1 MKKIFAILFFAL
13 VALVA
18 TSCQESYLWGETKY
32 YNDFLWCKYTPVEM
46 TQTIE
51 FELNSDG
58 EKFFDSKNA
67 YIKFKVVG
75 KDGKTPKHID
85 ITFNG
90 ERCDDYTFVVR
101 PNGENVSGRLG
112 VIFHNDVPK
121 GKYEYLIRYV
131 DNRHI
136 SKVDLDGKDVYV
148 GNYELEVGKNI
159 LGFGLDASN
168 PICVKKRNV
177 TNPLLKVLIT
187 VLVIF
192 LAIVILWLIARR
204 FIYPPIK
211 LNSIIFEGPSDFNG
225 IYNFNKCHR
234 MVFTNQYKKQGFFN
248 WLFKGKTIFIYGAV
262 WDSKIEVKQSGDTT
276 VIYTSGS
283 WFCAQYTLYAGS
295 IIAIENGETNMRGE
309 ICTQ

>member
-13 VALVA
+13 VALGA

-32 YNDFLWCKYTPVEM
+32 YKDFLWCKYTPVEM

-51 FELNSDG
+51 FGLNSDG
-58 EKFFDSKNA
+58 EKFFDSNKA

-101 PNGENVSGRLG
+101 PNGESVSGRLG
-112 VIFHNDVPK
+112 VIFHNDAPK

-136 SKVDLDGKDVYV
+136 SKVEIDGRDVYV

-159 LGFGLDASN
+159 WGFGLDDSN
-168 PICVKKRNV
+168 PICVKKRDV
-177 TNPLLKVLIT
+177 TNPLLVGLIAG
-187 VLVIF
+187 LVSF
-192 LAIVILWLIARR
+192 LAIVILWLVARR

-211 LNSIIFEGPSDFNG
+211 GAVSFAGPGNYGGFIQSNR
-225 IYNFNKCHR
+225 YVR
-234 MVFTNQYKKQGFFN
+234 MVFTNQFKKQGFFDRF
-248 WLFKGKTIFIYGAV
+248 FKGKTKYFVGEV
-262 WDSKIEVKQSGDTT
+262 WVTPIEIRRSRDNEIR
-276 VIYTSGS
+276 VITSGGFICNS
-283 WFCAQYTLYAGS
+283 YITRGTTATIRNS
-295 IIAIENGETNMRGE
+295 ITRVTGE
-309 ICTQ
+309 IRYI

>member
-67 YIKFKVVG
+67 YIKFRVVG

-148 GNYELEVGKNI
+148 GNYELELGKNI

-168 PICVKKRNV
+168 PICVKKRNAV
-177 TNPLLKVLIT
+177 NPLLAGLIIA
-187 VLVIF
+187 LVVF
-192 LAIVILWLIARR
+192 VGLLVAWLIARR

-211 LNSIIFEGPSDFNG
+211 GSVTFVGPGNFGGFFKSNG
-225 IYNFNKCHR
+225 YVR
-234 MVFTNQYKKQGFFN
+234 MVFTNQVKKQGFFN
-248 WLFKGKTIFIYGAV
+248 RFFKGKTKYFTGEV
-262 WDSKIEVKQSGDTT
+262 WVTPIEIQRSRRNEIR
-276 VIYTSGS
+276 VITSGS
-283 WFCAQYTLYAGS
+283 FICNSYLTRGVTSTIRNTAT
-295 IIAIENGETNMRGE
+295 TTKGE
-309 ICTQ
+309 ITFI

>member
-13 VALVA
+13 VALGA

-32 YNDFLWCKYTPVEM
+32 YKDFLWCKYTPVEM

-51 FELNSDG
+51 FGLNSDG
-58 EKFFDSKNA
+58 EKFFDSNKA

-101 PNGENVSGRLG
+101 PNGESVSGRLG
-112 VIFHNDVPK
+112 VIFHNDAPK

-136 SKVDLDGKDVYV
+136 SKVEIDGRDVYV

-159 LGFGLDASN
+159 WGFGLDDSN
-168 PICVKKRNV
+168 PICVKKRDV
-177 TNPLLKVLIT
+177 TNPLLVGLIAG
-187 VLVIF
+187 LVSF
-192 LAIVILWLIARR
+192 LAIVILWLVARR

-211 LNSIIFEGPSDFNG
+211 LNSISFEGPDDFNG
-225 IYNFNKCHR
+225 IFTFNKCHR
-234 MVFTNQYKKQGFFN
+234 MIFTNQNKRQGFFN
-248 WLFKGKTIFIYGAV
+248 WLFKGKTKYIYGAV
-262 WDSKIEVKQSGDTT
+262 WDSEIEIKQSLSNT
-276 VIYTSGS
+276 VIYTRGG
-283 WFCAQYTLYAGS
+283 WYCDQYVLYAGS
-295 IIAIENGETNMRGE
+295 DFSIENGETNERGN